1 MKQELFAADS
11 ALVQALEL
19 RSEPISYIEECTL
32 FKQGDNPNG
41 LYILKSGEAILTME
55 SRPGRAVMC
64 AHAGAGSVLGFP
76 GVIANEPY
84 TMTALV
90 RGGSEV
96 RFVTRNDFEEMMRVE
111 PSLYPMV
118 LQVLAVEVRAARQ
131 AFSELG

>member
-1 MKQELFAADS
+1 MKQELFAADR

-19 RSEPISYIEECTL
+19 RCQRIPCIEEGTL
-32 FKQGDNPNG
+32 FRQGDNPSG
-41 LYILKSGEAILTME
+41 LYILKSGEATLTME
-55 SRPGRAVMC
+55 SRPGRTVIC
-64 AHAGAGSVLGFP
+64 VHAGAGSVLGLP

-96 RFVTRNDFEEMMRVE
+96 RFVTRSDFEEMMRME

-118 LQVLAVEVRAARQ
+118 LQVLAVEVRAARL
-131 AFSELG
+131 AFSEFG